1 MLKQC
6 KMQEAKSKMQT
17 GHGPRILQSAIRNLQ
32 SAIPGFLT
40 CVLVLFLPFSLALG
54 FLGDDAG
61 TSVLPLLRT
70 SVGPRASAMG
80 DCFVALSDD
89 ATGVFWNPAGLGQ
102 STNAEYFLAH
112 NQWFQGF
119 HDEYASLAASAGGG
133 RLGLGL
139 VYSGV
144 SGIESWNADNIQ
156 TGKYNTYTGIGSVGY
171 GHRVADGYFIGGTAR
186 FLYDR
191 LDWVNGFGG
200 CLDLGFLAR
209 PLEFLS
215 AGIALQNL
223 GWGMYYSNATYR
235 LPMLCRAGVSLEKW
249 NLRLVADAEVPLW
262 SSPCFHLGC
271 EFTPLNVIAFRAGYR
286 TGPQDI
292 STLGGLS
299 GLSAGLGLNLGGFSL
314 DYAFAPYGKLGF
326 VHRLGIRARAVPRGH
341 GTVRVRVFEAGVPY
355 GVPAK
360 LEFSGL
366 KALTQAARDD
376 GKAEL
381 TRLTEGW
388 LKVKASLDGFVPA
401 TESVYVKGDREQTV
415 AFTLHRPGVG
425 VVWGMFIDAATRQNL
440 TGRIRYVG
448 PVSGGLGVSDRD
460 ASYALRNMPGG
471 RYVLTAFGPT
481 ADYIPQTCTVSVE
494 TSLVVAHDFL
504 LKRKL
509 SATLALNGVV
519 FDSGSAE
526 IRADVCVHIDEL
538 GRVMQNHPALVIELS
553 GYADQAEAGGSQ
565 TQVGWM
571 LSEAR
576 AQAVAYYLTTRFGI
590 SDTRLQVRGY
600 ADMYPAGP
608 TNLPAGRAKNRRVEL
623 TVIRE

>member
-6 KMQEAKSKMQT
+6 KMPSARR
-17 GHGPRILQSAIRNLQ
+17 PRILQSAICNPQ
-32 SAIPGFLT
+32 SAIPSL
-40 CVLVLFLPFSLALG
+40 LPFALALLLPCSLSFG

-102 STNAEYFLAH
+102 SLNAEYFLAH

-119 HDEYASLAASAGGG
+119 HDEFASLAAAAGGG

-144 SGIESWNADNIQ
+144 SGIESWDADNMQI
-156 TGKYNTYTGIGSVGY
+156 GKYSTYTGIGSIGY

-209 PLEFLS
+209 PLKFLS

-249 NLRLVADAEVPLW
+249 DFRLVADAEVPLW
-262 SSPCFHLGC
+262 SSPCFHVGG
-271 EFTPLNVIAFRAGYR
+271 EFTPISVIAFRAGYR

-326 VHRLGIRARAVPRGH
+326 VHRLGIRARAVPRGY
-341 GTVRVRVFEAGVPY
+341 GTIRVRVFEAGVPY

-360 LEFSGL
+360 LEFSGPS
-366 KALTQAARDD
+366 AATRAARDD

-388 LKVKASLDGFVPA
+388 LKVKASLEGFVPA
-401 TESVYVKGDREQTV
+401 TDSVYVKGDREQNV
-415 AFTLHRPGVG
+415 VLTLHRPGAG
-425 VVWGMFIDAATRQNL
+425 VIWGMFIDAATRQTL
-440 TGRIRYVG
+440 AGRIQYTG
-448 PVSGGLGVSDRD
+448 PVSGGLDVSDRD
-460 ASYALRNMPGG
+460 ASYSLRGMSGG
-471 RYVLTAFGPT
+471 SYVLTAFGPS

-494 TSLVVAHDFL
+494 TSLVVSHDFML
-504 LKRKL
+504 SRKL

-526 IRADVCVHIDEL
+526 IRKDAYAHIDEL
-538 GRVMQNHPALVIELS
+538 GQALQNHSNLVIELS
-553 GYADQAEAGGSQ
+553 GYADQAEAGGTQ

-576 AQAVAYYLTTRFGI
+576 AQAVAYYLATRFGI
-590 SDTRLQVRGY
+590 SDKRLQVRGY
-600 ADMYPAGP
+600 ADMYPAGSN
-608 TNLPAGRAKNRRVEL
+608 NLPAGRAKNRRVEL
-623 TVIRE
+623 SVIRE